1 MGADKLNP
9 AIEALIKT
17 FGEKGGGGEVGEL
30 LNLISGIVA
39 CSAPGALK
47 ECCTGKEDLEAAA
60 FKAALLSFVEDSVRG
75 ILEEDGVAPSG
86 SMGED
91 IRQLFDLAK
100 DLGSGK
106 ESFFSKVS
114 EVTEGRRSGKFMES
128 LLSNLSATGKLKKG
142 GMNTEDILAKMI
154 NIMGSRVTLQEGF
167 RDVLEKILL
176 CCCGRTSSRFLISPL
191 GE

>member
-1 MGADKLNP
+1 MGDAKLNP

-17 FGEKGGGGEVGEL
+17 FGEKGGGGERGEL

-39 CSAPGALK
+39 CSVPGALK
-47 ECCTGKEDLEAAA
+47 ECCTGKEDLEGAA
-60 FKAALLSFVEDSVRG
+60 FRATLLGFVEDSVRG

-91 IRQLFDLAK
+91 VRQLFDLAK
-100 DLGSGK
+100 DLGGGN

-114 EVTEGRRSGKFMES
+114 EVTEGRRSGKFMDS
-128 LLSNLSATGKLKKG
+128 LLSNLSATGKLRG
-142 GMNTEDILAKMI
+142 AMNTEDILAKMI

-167 RDVLEKILL
+167 REVQVKNMIVLLNLK
-176 CCCGRTSSRFLISPL
+176 
-191 GE
+191 

>member
-1 MGADKLNP
+1 MG
-9 AIEALIKT
+9 
-17 FGEKGGGGEVGEL
+17 
-30 LNLISGIVA
+30 
-39 CSAPGALK
+39 
-47 ECCTGKEDLEAAA
+47 
-60 FKAALLSFVEDSVRG
+60 FVEDSVRG
-75 ILEEDGVAPSG
+75 ILEEDGIAASG

-100 DLGSGK
+100 DLGSSGK

-128 LLSNLSATGKLKKG
+128 LLSSLSATGKLKKG

-167 RDVLEKILL
+167 RD
-176 CCCGRTSSRFLISPL
+176 G
-191 GE
+191 